1 MLKRLAAMAALLLL
15 AGCSSAAPA
24 PTATV
29 VVTQTATVGGT
40 IEPSETPTPTP
51 TVNAEGFLPKRVGE
65 IAGMGG
71 DSGSMQIRF
80 KVTKIVPNFKCTS
93 GYSEKAE
100 NGRYLGIWMEVWT
113 TKQVGGD
120 PDRRGLSGVS

>member
-51 TVNAEGFLPKRVGE
+51 TVNAAV
-65 IAGMGG
+65 AGATIKELQRLAGHTTPAMAMRYQEVAASHMDEVVDRLG
-71 DSGSMQIRF
+71 DIMSG
-80 KVTKIVPNFKCTS
+80 
-93 GYSEKAE
+93 KA
-100 NGRYLGIWMEVWT
+100 
-113 TKQVGGD
+113 
-120 PDRRGLSGVS
+120 VSRPA